1 MAAVEAIEF
10 SLKFRIYDNAL
21 LLCEEYFTRTPTTQ
35 LLYLYARA
43 YLESGS
49 PIQAA
54 TLCKQY
60 DHMIGTNAELRILYA
75 QALFECGKYSEA
87 EQILKRIEL
96 NTSVPADLQTAI
108 IYLSGMIKL
117 RTHRYTQAQVD
128 FNSVLKLQ
136 PLIVSAIP
144 KTAGDQTSQ
153 TSQLPAQ
160 RRSLMTPKQ
169 LRASNQSIKVT
180 PKRGANGRTQLPC
193 STSSLL
199 KNANNPLSVLKSMP
213 VDLQNSIQALKSLAC
228 YHFRCAKYNEAARV
242 FRKLYELHPHTVEGV
257 DIFSTV
263 LWQLK
268 NEKELSL
275 LARRAVELAPSC
287 AEPWIA
293 TGNLLS
299 LQHNT
304 DAAIQMFQRAAAID
318 KSSSYALALAGHELL
333 LFDSLTEAAKLFR
346 QAIDRNPHEWS
357 AWYGIGSVHFRQD
370 NFNAAEY
377 YMRKALDLN
386 PRSSVLCYVYAMVL
400 RKCGKDDEALPMFD
414 KALELDPMN
423 LVAAFQKG
431 ILLDDT
437 GNVSGAIE
445 CLKMAEALTPHE
457 PAVAFMR
464 GKIAQSLGNLEE
476 ATMWFTDALIYG
488 HPDKKE
494 IHNAIESMSEK
505 LIGSV
510 LGETEEA
517 TEASASELTSDQ

>member
-21 LLCEEYFTRTPTTQ
+21 LLCEEYFTRTPTSQ
-35 LLYLYARA
+35 LLFLYAKA

-49 PIQAA
+49 PIQAS

-60 DHMIGTNAELRILYA
+60 EHMIGTNLELRVLYA
-75 QALFECGKYSEA
+75 QSLFECGKYAEA
-87 EQILKRIEL
+87 EQILKKIEI
-96 NTSVPADLQTAI
+96 NASVASELQTAI
-108 IYLSGMIKL
+108 LYLTGMIKL
-117 RTHRYTQAQVD
+117 RTHRHSQAQSD

-136 PLIVSAIP
+136 PLMLSAIP
-144 KTAGDQTSQ
+144 KTAGDQASQ
-153 TSQLPAQ
+153 PSQLPAQ

-169 LRASNQSIKVT
+169 LRASTQSMKVT

-193 STSSLL
+193 STASLL
-199 KNANNPLSVLKSMP
+199 KNVSNPLSVIKSMP
-213 VDLQNSIQALKSLAC
+213 IDMQNSIQALKALAC

-242 FRKLYELHPHTVEGV
+242 FRKLYELHPHTIEGV
-257 DIFSTV
+257 DTFSTV

-268 NEKELSL
+268 NEKELNL
-275 LARRAVELAPSC
+275 LARHAVELAPSC
-287 AEPWIA
+287 AEAWIA

-304 DAAIQMFQRAAAID
+304 DAAIQMFQRAATID

-346 QAIDRNPHEWS
+346 QSIDRNPMEWS

-431 ILLDDT
+431 ILLDDI

-445 CLKMAEALTPHE
+445 CFKLAEALTPHE

-494 IHNAIESMSEK
+494 IHSAVESMADK
-505 LIGSV
+505 LIGAV
-510 LGETEEA
+510 LGDGEEA
-517 TEASASELTSDQ
+517 TEASASTSEVNE